1 MAEKKKDLRQIA
13 AYIFYALLTTL
24 VNWLVYSL
32 IVRAYKL
39 GGSAVEEAEISAAN
53 SAAWFAAVMFSFFVN
68 KIRVF
73 GSTTWKL
80 RPLALEMAMFFSTR
94 LASGLVEIVL
104 VPLLVWLGIDGS
116 LFGVEG
122 LTSKLI
128 VTPTLILL
136 NYLIGKFLVFRKKDA

>member
-1 MAEKKKDLRQIA
+1 MTDRKKNVRQIA

-32 IVRAYKL
+32 IVWAFKRA
-39 GGSAVEEAEISAAN
+39 GNAVDEAEISAAN
-53 SAAWFAAVMFSFFVN
+53 TAAWFAAVLFSFFMN

-73 GSTTWKL
+73 KSTVWKL

-128 VTPTLILL
+128 VTPTLIVL
-136 NYLIGKFLVFRKKDA
+136 NYLMGRFLVFRKKRT